1 VTDYK
6 LACPDCSHDVSAHE
20 ARAHFGERGYRGV
33 CHCGCVRTPRDLY
46 AAECVRLAAEKDGAN
61 KVAERWFAERDA
73 ARAGCADAR
82 QAYNAIL
89 DTYAGVW
96 DDLSDARAECERLRA
111 AVQAF
116 ALHIGYRTLESGQEV
131 RDIWT
136 LNVRM
141 RGDIRE
147 HPADVLLSHHGAI
160 IARTALDAK
169 ETHNG

>member
-1 VTDYK
+1 MTDYQM
-6 LACPDCSHDVSAHE
+6 ACPDCSHDVSAHE

-33 CHCGCVRTPRDLY
+33 CHCGCVRTRLDLY
-46 AAECVRLAAEKDGAN
+46 AAECVRLRDEKSASLSLMAELMTILSQHVVEGGAVETLN
-61 KVAERWFAERDA
+61 RIIAERDA
-73 ARAGCADAR
+73 ARAER
-82 QAYNAIL
+82 
-89 DTYAGVW
+89 
-96 DDLSDARAECERLRA
+96 ERLRA

-116 ALHIGYRTLESGQEV
+116 ALHIGYRTTESGQEV